1 MSVRWRLR
9 SVIESRRVEGV
20 CWRCAIGSPR
30 NISTAH
36 SRMGKSV
43 GRGAVDGAQ
52 QLNDIPYSFA
62 ARSQKSRI
70 KEDVSFTD
78 TVPYNAARAEAF
90 ANGLGH
96 TGDALKLYRK
106 PECRIKQA
114 NGARDG
120 SDQAKTTSG
129 QEEQV
134 PVITESPLKKKSIR
148 SPSRARQLQRNDY
161 ENSTGD
167 RGIGTRNSQQFDKPE
182 PALHRQEISEHT
194 RASTEEKSVIRK
206 QLSLPDN
213 LVFSKS
219 SGQKSQ
225 RIHLSSRPMV
235 ETMAMAESGR
245 SRKPSGPG
253 SRHILK
259 AASEHR
265 PGLWQRSRLDIK
277 QGPDDAGE
285 NTSRA
290 TTRPRLFRKTSY
302 RTGIVTRRVF
312 QTVESRSDA
321 SNDDAELDLL
331 IEQLSQNPKTHST
344 EVSTKS
350 QSSSQAPSS
359 AFPGQRQPRPKL
371 SLGKNAAAEPFGMK
385 RAYSCHPRLASTM
398 ATQISNLDHN
408 HPTSTT
414 LSTDV
419 GKNYAHKTIREH
431 LRGWKATQSKNTR
444 PGWASHDNT
453 QPWAGGA
460 LNAITQSGGDD
471 EDLTALTLSEDL
483 EPERDMSATS
493 EDGVWEMM
501 SPDPHIRPGEL
512 VEFNVGRGSIIGVLV
527 HKHDTRAQIYT
538 ERGTWAQVA
547 IRDISFTVPH
557 MFHPNDVSD
566 LLPYLPSQ
574 EDSSQTSSEDPPVSH
589 VPRIVGFPVIERL
602 TSFLRASDTVYRKY
616 ADRLARAYEILSE
629 GHFKGQSSIGL
640 VDAALRVLQKS
651 SISELTPPMLLV
663 VHRTLDSDPYIDRDA
678 LFHRA
683 TSTFTISPRATQAR
697 VNTVSDWIREYQN
710 NIVMET
716 REPTY
721 GVNKD
726 SNKESV
732 NPVASFAARARRI
745 ITSNRQY
752 RPLSPAGAL
761 GPCLTESTLSKPSST
776 TSEAAEE
783 SQELFSDGEQEILK
797 FLEVWAASPKI
808 KPGQTA
814 SSHSLGPM
822 ILRAVGMYPEL
833 DLGRT
838 TGFTLLQELGIIK
851 PWELFAMLCNKLELP
866 NHDPD
871 HPATILR
878 DQAYDSV
885 SCMPLSRKD
894 SMAEFRKDWGNL
906 TVFCIDGEDT
916 IVRDDGI
923 SLEAVNGDSSSCWI
937 HVHVANP
944 SAFLEKDSAVARYA
958 HHATATVYLPEHV
971 YHMMDARLSQNE
983 FSLAKGRPCIT
994 FSAKIAADGDVI
1006 EKRIS
1011 HGLLNDVRHL
1021 TLEQVKQA
1029 LVSDDSIGAVNGEN
1043 VASVLQVGRHT
1054 WSRGAPKALKESPS
1068 GGDLREGDID
1078 SLRRLQKV
1086 SMALTRQRQR
1096 RGTIESDILDPA
1108 RATGYINTRVH
1119 IGTAENQSVAV
1130 RTDLPRSFMHDATI
1144 SIDHIFQTVGPIS
1157 AMVAEFMILAGD
1169 VCATWCV
1176 ERNIPIPYRGVIPNP
1191 DADISP
1197 AVYRETVLDPLIAS
1211 RGVPDDQTWRKYLY
1225 LVGFFSSSSS
1235 PLEHVGLG
1243 LPAYCHATS
1252 PLRRFGDLI
1261 THWQVEAAIRHE
1273 HATGKSL
1280 VGRALAHPGATSF
1293 LPFTQTEVESE
1304 ARRLSSQEGKIKR
1317 ATREVISHWTTHAIH
1332 RAFYFNEAPLPPTL
1346 EFVVKSGPGSM
1357 QRGAWGI
1364 LSAFRKSAVMDT
1376 AEASVAEGG
1385 YHMNDR
1391 WEAKIVRVL
1400 PNFGVIFMHP
1410 IRLIQRGEVG
1420 LTSK

>member
-20 CWRCAIGSPR
+20 CWRCAIRNPR

-36 SRMGKSV
+36 SRI
-43 GRGAVDGAQ
+43 GAVDEAQ
-52 QLNDIPYSFA
+52 QLDDICSPFV
-62 ARSQKSRI
+62 ARPQKSRPE
-70 KEDVSFTD
+70 EDISDTD
-78 TVPYNAARAEAF
+78 TVPYNAARAEVLVDK
-90 ANGLGH
+90 LGD
-96 TGDALKLYRK
+96 TGDSLELYKK
-106 PECRIKQA
+106 PESKTKRT
-114 NGARDG
+114 NGARDR
-120 SDQAKTTSG
+120 SNQAKTKSG

-134 PVITESPLKKKSIR
+134 PVITKSPLIKKTIG
-148 SPSRARQLQRNDY
+148 SPSRAKQVQRNGY
-161 ENSTGD
+161 ENLTEG
-167 RGIGTRNSQQFDKPE
+167 RGIGTRNSQRFDKPE

-194 RASTEEKSVIRK
+194 RASTEEKWVIRK
-206 QLSLPDN
+206 HLARPDN
-213 LVFSKS
+213 IASLKS
-219 SGQKSQ
+219 SGQNSQ
-225 RIHLSSRPMV
+225 LSRLSSRPMV
-235 ETMAMAESGR
+235 ERMAMAGPCR

-265 PGLWQRSRLDIK
+265 PGFWQRNYLDVK
-277 QGPDDAGE
+277 QSPDDAEE
-285 NTSRA
+285 NTSRP
-290 TTRPRLFRKTSY
+290 TTRTRFFRSYPSGRVIRRLT
-302 RTGIVTRRVF
+302 
-312 QTVESRSDA
+312 QTVESQSDA

-344 EVSTKS
+344 GVLTKS
-350 QSSSQAPSS
+350 QSSPQAPSS

-371 SLGKNAAAEPFGMK
+371 SLGNKAAAEPFGMT

-398 ATQISNLDHN
+398 ATRITNLDHN

-414 LSTDV
+414 LFTDV
-419 GKNYAHKTIREH
+419 GMNSAHKTIREH
-431 LRGWKATQSKNTR
+431 LRGWKATQSKSTR
-444 PGWASHDNT
+444 PSWASRDDT

-471 EDLTALTLSEDL
+471 EDLTALNLSEDL

-493 EDGVWEMM
+493 EDVVGEMM
-501 SPDPHIRPGEL
+501 NPDPHIRRGEL

-527 HKHDTRAQIYT
+527 RTHYSRAQIYT

-547 IRDISFTVPH
+547 FRDISFTVPH
-557 MFHPNDVSD
+557 IFHPNDLSD

-574 EDSSQTSSEDPPVSH
+574 EDSLQTSSEDPPVSH
-589 VPRIVGFPVIERL
+589 VPRILGFPVIERL
-602 TSFLRASDTVYRKY
+602 TSFLRASDAVYRKH
-616 ADRLARAYEILSE
+616 ADRLTRAYEILSE
-629 GHFKGQSSIGL
+629 GHFKGQSSIRL

-663 VHRTLDSDPYIDRDA
+663 IHRTLDSNPYIDRHTY
-678 LFHRA
+678 FHRA
-683 TSTFTISPRATQAR
+683 TSTFTILPRATQAR
-697 VNTVSDWIREYQN
+697 VNSVSDWIREYQN
-710 NIVMET
+710 NLVMET

-726 SNKESV
+726 SNKESI

-752 RPLSPAGAL
+752 RPLSPTGAL
-761 GPCLTESTLSKPSST
+761 GPCLTESTSSKPCST
-776 TSEAAEE
+776 TSEAAAEN
-783 SQELFSDGEQEILK
+783 QEPFSDDEQEILK
-797 FLEVWAASPKI
+797 FIEVWAASPKI
-808 KPGQTA
+808 KSGQTA

-822 ILRAVGMYPEL
+822 ILRAVGMYPEV

-851 PWELFAMLCNKLELP
+851 PWELFSMLCNKLELP
-866 NHDPD
+866 NRDPD

-894 SMAEFRKDWGNL
+894 SMAEFRNDWDNL

-923 SLEAVNGDSSSCWI
+923 SLEAVNGDSSSCWV

-958 HHATATVYLPEHV
+958 HHATANVYLPDHV
-971 YHMMDARLSQNE
+971 YPMMDARLSQNE

-1006 EKRIS
+1006 ETRIS

-1021 TLEQVKQA
+1021 TLDQVKKA

-1043 VASVLQVGRHT
+1043 VASVLQVGRHP

-1068 GGDLREGDID
+1068 GGGLREGDID
-1078 SLRRLQKV
+1078 SLRRLQEV

-1096 RGTIESDILDPA
+1096 RGTIESNVFNPA
-1108 RATGYINTRVH
+1108 GATGHIDTRVH
-1119 IGTAENQSVAV
+1119 IGTAENQSAAV

-1144 SIDHIFQTVGPIS
+1144 SIDRIYQTVGPIND
-1157 AMVAEFMILAGD
+1157 MVAEFMILAGD

-1176 ERNIPIPYRGVIPNP
+1176 ERNIPIPYRGIISNP
-1191 DADISP
+1191 DADVSP
-1197 AVYRETVLDPLIAS
+1197 AVYRKTVLDPLIAS
-1211 RGVPDDQTWRKYLY
+1211 RGFADDQTWREYLY
-1225 LVGFFSSSSS
+1225 LVGVFSVSSS

-1243 LPAYCHATS
+1243 LSAYCHATS

-1280 VGRALAHPGATSF
+1280 VGRALADPAATSF

-1304 ARRLSSQEGKIKR
+1304 ARRLSAQEGRIKR

-1346 EFVVKSGPGSM
+1346 EFVVKSAPNSTH
-1357 QRGAWGI
+1357 RGAWGF

-1385 YHMNDR
+1385 YHVNDR

-1400 PNFGVIFMHP
+1400 PNFGVIIMHP
-1410 IRLIQRGEVG
+1410 IRLIQRGDLGITVKN
-1420 LTSK
+1420 LKTLA